1 MSTAVDIVLCI
12 DVTGSMGPVIDKVK
26 QGAMSFHERLETVM
40 ARRGMEI
47 GTLRLKVLA
56 FRDYCA
62 DRNAIET
69 TSFLPLPLHS
79 NGFQQFINGLKASG
93 GGDAPESGLEALAL
107 AMRSPW
113 NPARGDR
120 RNIIV
125 LFTDASAHPLG
136 HRKSVRAKGYPKA
149 MPKSMTELHDMW
161 GRPGGDAQPLMNPEA
176 KRLLMFAPE
185 HEPWPEIADTWDKT
199 LFVPS
204 TAGTGLEDIALD
216 EVISTIASS
225 L

>member
-1 MSTAVDIVLCI
+1 MATAVDIVLCI
-12 DVTGSMGPVIDKVK
+12 DVTGSMGAVIGTVK
-26 QGAMSFHERLETVM
+26 EGALSFHERLATVM
-40 ARRGMEI
+40 ARRGAEI
-47 GTLRLKVLA
+47 GDLRLKVLA

-62 DRNAIET
+62 DRNVIEET
-69 TSFLPLPLHS
+69 PFLPLP
-79 NGFQQFINGLKASG
+79 QQNADFERFVRDLRASG

-107 AMRSPW
+107 AIQAPW
-113 NPARGDR
+113 SRVDGDR

-136 HRKSVRAKGYPKA
+136 HRKSVRAKGYPAA
-149 MPKSMTELHDMW
+149 MPKSMTELHDLW
-161 GRPGGDAQPLMNPEA
+161 GRPGGAEPLMDPQA
-176 KRLLMFAPE
+176 KRLLVFAPE
-185 HEPWPEIADTWDKT
+185 HEPWPQIADTWDKT